1 MAGTLTTK
9 AANYSHEA
17 APGTLKALYQRATGD
32 TATHQRTID
41 AHFRK
46 LPERPRAMISHMV
59 TCGNYHEVAAAEGIS
74 AASAREAIL
83 RALERLRKAIADEPR
98 YNRVGRKHPG

>member
-9 AANYSHEA
+9 PASYTREA
-17 APGTLKALYQRATGD
+17 GRGTLKALYQRATGD

-46 LPERPRAMISHMV
+46 LPARPRAMLSHMV
-59 TCGNYHEVAAAEGIS
+59 ACDNYHQVAAAQGIS

-83 RALERLRKAIADEPR
+83 RALERLRKAIKDEPR